1 MWGIPLSPK
10 PRLAGD
16 AAPCR
21 SSQPRTTRKEKGFG
35 HLLPALPTGKNSP
48 FFFCCTTPEFSAFK
62 RVLFLSFNLSLKPIT
77 NCNLENSKLLKHFKY
92 IFPGISFLTLALY
105 NHNIKMRSL
114 LHVSKTWASQEK
126 WEKSVH
132 AGLHHAVW
140 CPACCSSL
148 VNLSAASCAVINTAC
163 LAQSRQAL
171 VLGNHCVV
179 CPSPSPQLGEG
190 LNKLLLDFY
199 SFAKFPY

>member
-1 MWGIPLSPK
+1 MMSSPMLPCGLCSVNSSIYRKNSQPHWQLLAFTLLWAVPLGLFLQPAQKGITSPMMWGIPLSPK

-77 NCNLENSKLLKHFKY
+77 NCNLEK
-92 IFPGISFLTLALY
+92 
-105 NHNIKMRSL
+105 
-114 LHVSKTWASQEK
+114 VS
-126 WEKSVH
+126 
-132 AGLHHAVW
+132 
-140 CPACCSSL
+140 C
-148 VNLSAASCAVINTAC
+148 
-163 LAQSRQAL
+163 
-171 VLGNHCVV
+171 
-179 CPSPSPQLGEG
+179 
-190 LNKLLLDFY
+190 
-199 SFAKFPY
+199 

>member
-1 MWGIPLSPK
+1 MLCIGRSFMFSDDELPHAAMWTLQCKFFYIQKKQPTPLAAACFYTALGSTSWSIPAASTKGNYLPMMWGIPLSPK

-77 NCNLENSKLLKHFKY
+77 NCNLEK
-92 IFPGISFLTLALY
+92 
-105 NHNIKMRSL
+105 
-114 LHVSKTWASQEK
+114 VS
-126 WEKSVH
+126 
-132 AGLHHAVW
+132 
-140 CPACCSSL
+140 C
-148 VNLSAASCAVINTAC
+148 
-163 LAQSRQAL
+163 
-171 VLGNHCVV
+171 
-179 CPSPSPQLGEG
+179 
-190 LNKLLLDFY
+190 
-199 SFAKFPY
+199 